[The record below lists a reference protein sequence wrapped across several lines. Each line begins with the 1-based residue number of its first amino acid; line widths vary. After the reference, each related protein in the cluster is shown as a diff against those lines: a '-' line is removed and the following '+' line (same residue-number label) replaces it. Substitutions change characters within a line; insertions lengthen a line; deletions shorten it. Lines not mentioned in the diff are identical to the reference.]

1 MNIKN
6 YKCIRC
12 GSKNI
17 KVVVNFGEFPIA
29 TIYSNYADE
38 KVKKQL
44 KVENLTGRVIS
55 IKEIIEGV

>member
-6 YKCIRC
+6 YKCIGC

-29 TIYSNYADE
+29 TTYSNYADE
-38 KVKKQL
+38 KVKT
-44 KVENLTGRVIS
+44 NLDKWKRLQTKSV
-55 IKEIIEGV
+55 KKKPQ